1 MRATKYWVV
10 CDQKMIVGKDVAALL
25 HLGEPLSFGQI
36 LRCTDVNVRTR
47 YQDKLN
53 QLQPI
58 HFKNQGD
65 LGIKIYIRS

>member
-1 MRATKYWVV
+1 
-10 CDQKMIVGKDVAALL
+10 VAALL

-53 QLQPI
+53 QLPPI
-58 HFKNQGD
+58 HFKNQGG